1 MISLLI
7 KSLGG
12 LFGGFFF
19 PEAMPVSKQGGP
31 RVRVKKRRQAVCYP
45 SLKRLKN
52 NQYPQ
57 GASVG

>member
-19 PEAMPVSKQGGP
+19 PEAMPVSEQGGP
-31 RVRVKKRRQAVCYP
+31 RVRAKKCRQAVQA
-45 SLKRLKN
+45 SFAL
-52 NQYPQ
+52 PQ
-57 GASVG
+57 PEAFKK